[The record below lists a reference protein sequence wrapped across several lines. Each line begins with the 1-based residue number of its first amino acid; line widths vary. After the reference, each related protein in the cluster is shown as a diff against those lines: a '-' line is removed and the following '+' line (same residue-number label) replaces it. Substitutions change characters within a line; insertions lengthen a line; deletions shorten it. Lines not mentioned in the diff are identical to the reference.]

1 MNRNTET
8 LQEFNKK
15 KNMKALAYTA
25 SICALL
31 FLLFIII
38 SWKTE
43 PPAPTLV
50 QDELEVN
57 LGNDAEGFGMEQPLI
72 KGEMGLNENVPAP
85 LPTPP
90 QQVDELSANIDAS
103 EDDREPNAAPI
114 PKPVKTPTLKPA
126 TKVNTPV
133 TTPKPITKPNT
144 VTNSTATKAP
154 AKPKFTYNGAGNGT
168 GNGAEK
174 DNGYTQQGN
183 KAGSNGDAGVPTG
196 NPDSYGKTPG
206 GKIGGPQVI
215 RGNRTVVR
223 YPSFESDLAKATI
236 YADVNVSEDGTGTL
250 IKLVKPSTSFSSDY
264 ATRIRSFLKSIKFNS
279 ASDATEVTV
288 KFNFTVQ

>member
-1 MNRNTET
+1 MNRYEET
-8 LQEFNKK
+8 VQEFNKK
-15 KNMKALAYTA
+15 KNLKALGYTA

-43 PPAPTLV
+43 PPAPPIV
-50 QDELEVN
+50 QDLLEVN
-57 LGNDAEGFGMEQPLI
+57 LGNDAEGFGEEQPLI
-72 KGEMGLNENVPAP
+72 KGETGMNENVAVAA
-85 LPTPP
+85 PTPP
-90 QQVDELSANIDAS
+90 QENDEATANIDAT
-103 EDDREPNAAPI
+103 EDDNVEAAPI
-114 PKPVKTPTLKPA
+114 PKVVKTPSTKPA
-126 TKVNTPV
+126 VKVNVPT

-144 VTNSTATKAP
+144 VTTNTATKAP
-154 AKPKFTYNGAGNGT
+154 AKPKFTYNGPGNGT
-168 GNGAEK
+168 GNGADK

-183 KAGSNGDAGVPTG
+183 NKGGKGDAGVPTG
-196 NPDSYGKTPG
+196 NPDSYGKNPG

-215 RGNRTVVR
+215 RGNRKIVS

-236 YADVNVSEDGTGTL
+236 YADITVSSNGTGSL
-250 IKLVKPSTSFSSDY
+250 IKLVKPSTSFSNDY

-279 ASDATEVTV
+279 AGEDTQVTV